1 MIVIRRYGR
10 SRLYDA
16 AMGRYVTLDI
26 LRGWVAAGTRF
37 VVIDSETGADV
48 TRVLLA

>member
-1 MIVIRRYGR
+1 MVIRRYGR

-16 AMGRYVTLDI
+16 ASGRYVTVDTLRLWRDEAIAFMVLD
-26 LRGWVAAGTRF
+26 V
-37 VVIDSETGADV
+37 ETGQDV